1 MALRSLLARVRALD
15 AARLD
20 ALIAAVAL
28 VAVEIEAAVEH
39 VPHHGNR
46 LVSLL
51 FGPIVLLLAFR
62 RRWPAASAIGFI
74 VLVGIQSLLRGGLV
88 DNAFVPFASLLL
100 FSLTLGYELD
110 GRRLV
115 VAAGLLTAGLITA
128 VVTDP
133 FTTNLTVGDVV
144 WTLAIPVAA
153 PLAGG
158 RALRSRALVAREMRE
173 KASSLDRQRS
183 EQREAAI
190 ASERDRIA
198 HELHDVVAHDV
209 SAMIV
214 QAAAARRLVEK
225 DPDRA
230 ARAIAVVEG
239 TGREALT
246 EMRRVLG
253 VLRRGDEDLALAPA
267 PGLRRLD
274 ALVDRVRSGGLA
286 VEVHI
291 EGRPHDLPAGVDL
304 VAYRVLQ
311 DALANSSHHAH
322 GGGARVR
329 VRYEP
334 REIQLEVADRRAA
347 SAHRRSRVLSAP
359 PGLRGMHERVALY
372 GGQLWTERDGDAGF
386 TVHARLPL
394 AGAEA

>member
-1 MALRSLLARVRALD
+1 MRARVRALD
-15 AARLD
+15 AAHLD
-20 ALIAAVAL
+20 ALIAVVAF
-28 VAVEIEAAVEH
+28 VAVVAEVSLEH
-39 VPHHGNR
+39 LPSHGNR

-51 FGPIVLLLAFR
+51 FAPIVLLLAFR
-62 RRWPAASAIGFI
+62 RRWPAASAIGFV
-74 VLVGIQSLLRGGLV
+74 VLVAIQSALHGTLV
-88 DNAFVPFASLLL
+88 DNEFVPFASLLL
-100 FSLTLGYELD
+100 LNLTLAYELE

-115 VAAGLLTAGLITA
+115 VATALMAVALVTA
-128 VVTDP
+128 VVIDP
-133 FTTNLTVGDVV
+133 FNTSSTVGDFF

-153 PLAGG
+153 PIAAG

-173 KASSLDRQRS
+173 KAAALDRQRS

-198 HELHDVVAHDV
+198 HELHDIVAHDV
-209 SAMIV
+209 SVMIV

-246 EMRRVLG
+246 EMRRVVG
-253 VLRRGDEDLALAPA
+253 VLRRGDEDLALAPS

-286 VEVHI
+286 VEVRI

-311 DALANSSHHAH
+311 DALDNSAHHAH
-322 GGGARVR
+322 GGAARVR

-347 SAHRRSRVLSAP
+347 SATRSAPAPSAP

-372 GGQLWTERDGDAGF
+372 GGQLWTERDGEAGF
-386 TVHARLPL
+386 TVRARLPL
-394 AGAEA
+394 GGAES